1 LAKVAVQCPQTVLW
15 LIKVWFSASIF
26 VVEIATFAKRQNVM
40 QHFKTTTVKRTI
52 PTILFLFLSILIY
65 SQDSKMKIEENRFIE
80 RRNNKFGITDSLQ
93 NVIIPFEYD
102 FIEYKNQ
109 RLIINKNQRSGLFS
123 LENKELVAIE
133 FDFILP
139 RKNDRFILWKN
150 NSSNGLSDLNGKII
164 IPVKYK
170 NINSTENDDFYLTEN
185 ENNLNGVYDYNGKN
199 IILEEYRF
207 FTVDGDKIFATKNNK
222 SQIIDLYDLK
232 NNIAL
237 DENIELIETVRHF
250 AMGEN
255 LFQIIKNESK
265 FGLINSKN
273 ETIIPTIYD
282 EIKSS
287 QNWRYFIIKQ
297 NNKVGLINV
306 NGIVTKEPIYDSIQL
321 RKEYI
326 VLKKKNKKDEI
337 YSYEY

>member
-1 LAKVAVQCPQTVLW
+1 VELPFR
-15 LIKVWFSASIF
+15 IKFSLSRKLNGYELPGIS
-26 VVEIATFAKRQNVM
+26 KWRNVM
-40 QHFKTTTVKRTI
+40 QHFKTTTVKRTT
-52 PTILFLFLSILIY
+52 PTILFLLLSILIY

-93 NVIIPFEYD
+93 NVIIPFKYD
-102 FIEYKNQ
+102 FIEYENQ
-109 RLIINKNQRSGLFS
+109 RFIVRKNNLNGLFS
-123 LENKELVAIE
+123 LENKELVPIE
-133 FDFILP
+133 FKFILP

-150 NSSNGLSDLNGKII
+150 NSTDGLCDTNGKII

-170 NINSTENDDFYLTEN
+170 NVSSTENDDFYITEN

-199 IILEEYRF
+199 IILEEYKF
-207 FTVDGDKIFATKNNK
+207 FTVDEYKIFATKHNK
-222 SQIIDLYDLK
+222 AQIIDLQNSK
-232 NNIAL
+232 NNIDL
-237 DENIELIETVRHF
+237 DEKIELIETLRHH

-255 LFQIIKNESK
+255 LFQIIKKENK

-273 ETIIPTIYD
+273 ETIIPIIYD

-297 NNKVGLINV
+297 NNKIGLINV
-306 NGIVTKEPIYDSIQL
+306 NGTVTKEPIYDSIEL

-326 VLKKKNKKDEI
+326 VLKRKNIKDEI

>member
-1 LAKVAVQCPQTVLW
+1 MELSFRIT
-15 LIKVWFSASIF
+15 FSLSRKWSGYELPAIS
-26 VVEIATFAKRQNVM
+26 KWRNVM

-52 PTILFLFLSILIY
+52 PTILFLLLSILIY

-93 NVIIPFEYD
+93 NVIIPFKYD
-102 FIEYKNQ
+102 FIEYENQ
-109 RLIINKNQRSGLFS
+109 RLIVRKNNLNGLFS
-123 LENKELVAIE
+123 LKNKELVPIE
-133 FDFILP
+133 FKFILP

-150 NSSNGLSDLNGKII
+150 NSTDGLCDTNGKII

-170 NINSTENDDFYLTEN
+170 NVSSTENDDFYITEN

-199 IILEEYRF
+199 IILEEYKF
-207 FTVDGDKIFATKNNK
+207 FTVDEYKIFATKHNK
-222 SQIIDLYDLK
+222 AQIIDLQNSK
-232 NNIAL
+232 NNIDL
-237 DENIELIETVRHF
+237 DEKIELIETLRHH

-255 LFQIIKNESK
+255 LFQIIKKENK

-273 ETIIPTIYD
+273 ETIIPIIYD

-287 QNWRYFIIKQ
+287 QNWRYYIIKQ
-297 NNKVGLINV
+297 NNKIGLINV
-306 NGIVTKEPIYDSIQL
+306 NGIVTKEPIYDSIEL

-326 VLKKKNKKDEI
+326 VLKRKNIKDEI

>member
-1 LAKVAVQCPQTVLW
+1 
-15 LIKVWFSASIF
+15 
-26 VVEIATFAKRQNVM
+26 M
-40 QHFKTTTVKRTI
+40 QHFKTTTVKRTT
-52 PTILFLFLSILIY
+52 PTILFLLLSILIY

-93 NVIIPFEYD
+93 NVIIPFKYD
-102 FIEYKNQ
+102 FIEYENQ
-109 RLIINKNQRSGLFS
+109 RLIVHKNNLNGLFS
-123 LENKELVAIE
+123 LENKELVPIE
-133 FDFILP
+133 FKFILP

-150 NSSNGLSDLNGKII
+150 NSTDGLCDMNGKII

-170 NINSTENDDFYLTEN
+170 NVSSTENDDFYITEN

-199 IILEEYRF
+199 IILEEYKF
-207 FTVDGDKIFATKNNK
+207 FTVDEYKIFATKHNK
-222 SQIIDLYDLK
+222 AQIIDLQNSK
-232 NNIAL
+232 NNIDL
-237 DENIELIETVRHF
+237 DEKIELIETLRHH

-255 LFQIIKNESK
+255 LFQIIKKENK

-273 ETIIPTIYD
+273 ETIIPIIYD

-297 NNKVGLINV
+297 NNKIGLINV
-306 NGIVTKEPIYDSIQL
+306 NGTVTKEPIYDSIEL

-326 VLKKKNKKDEI
+326 VLKRKNIKDEI